1 MKLLNAATQQMMALP
16 PFTINN
22 KDIQGQGSVLSTFFR
37 GTKWI
42 RFIRCTKCIRCFM
55 CIKCTGLVGC
65 SYIFGPFWAPG
76 TSWIAHKVWLVSKT
90 HQHSVCGWAA
100 CFSPIR
106 DLYSTPRDPK
116 TARFGPKQPL
126 GGPQTAP
133 RDWIWLLQLAFG
145 QVTLVGVTVTKPF
158 GGP

>member
-1 MKLLNAATQQMMALP
+1 MMALP

-106 DLYSTPRDPK
+106 DLYSTQWSQNGPFWPK
-116 TARFGPKQPL
+116 TALGRSSDSPKGLDLVTPISLWSGHFGWRHSYQAL
-126 GGPQTAP
+126 W
-133 RDWIWLLQLAFG
+133 RS
-145 QVTLVGVTVTKPF
+145 VTTQMRCR
-158 GGP
+158 